1 MKLLTKEKIIENS
14 KICDICKEKFENKYL
29 KDKKDYKVRD
39 HFNYAWKYRDTAHS
53 ISSLKYSVSKIIP
66 IAFHNRSNYDYH
78 LS

>member
-1 MKLLTKEKIIENS
+1 M
-14 KICDICKEKFENKYL
+14 